1 MVLAGFKAAADDL
14 RPGRPVL
21 AGGGAAVLDDTAVE
35 DILGLEETVAGGES
49 AGLAESFVLE

>member
-14 RPGRPVL
+14 RPGRPDL
-21 AGGGAAVLDDTAVE
+21 GCGGAAALDDTAVE